1 MARPLAQRYCITMTT
16 PVTPATTSFFD
27 RDVADAY
34 DRRNNALTPIS
45 DNLHFL
51 LRLVLA
57 ELPVDARVL
66 CVGVGTGAE
75 ILSLATA
82 YPGWFFVGVDP
93 SAEMLSV
100 GRRRLEQAG
109 VMHRCELIHGYVE
122 DAPREAFDAV
132 VSLLVA
138 HFIKSERRPAFY
150 TAIHDRLKSGGR
162 FASAE
167 ISCDLDSPEFP
178 AMLEDWKKVQ
188 TLMGAAPQSLANLA
202 GMMREA
208 LGVLPP
214 EETEVLWRA
223 AGFMNPIAFFQAF
236 MIRGWHAVK

>member
-1 MARPLAQRYCITMTT
+1 MKP
-16 PVTPATTSFFD
+16 PVTPATASFFD

-57 ELPVDARVL
+57 ELPLEARVL

-82 YPGWFFVGVDP
+82 YPSWFFVGIDP

-109 VMHRCELIHGYVE
+109 VMHRCELVHGYVE
-122 DAPREAFDAV
+122 DAPPEAFDAV

-150 TAIHDRLKSGGR
+150 TAIYDRLKSGGR

-167 ISCDLDSPEFP
+167 MSCDLDSPEFP

-188 TLMGAAPQSLANLA
+188 TLMGATPQSLANLD

-214 EETEVLWRA
+214 EETEALWRA
-223 AGFMNPIAFFQAF
+223 AGFVNPIAFFQAF
-236 MIRGWHAVK
+236 MIRGWHAVR